1 MDYVFYGKTKTKK
14 FINTCTNFPYK
25 ARKSDNWH
33 IIKKNEDGSVF
44 L

>member
-14 FINTCTNFPYK
+14 FINTNFPYK
-25 ARKSDNWH
+25 TRKSDNWH
-33 IIKKNEDGSVF
+33 IIKKNEYGSVV